1 MYGSERQELKRKMHA
16 KPYNKDGS
24 TEELGIGKTTD
35 QKKGHRPMCLWGR
48 VFRD

>member
-35 QKKGHRPMCLWGR
+35 QKKGRSQANVSLGQG
-48 VFRD
+48 F